1 MGKGDK
7 KTAKGKRF
15 KGSYGVSRM
24 RKSGNGI
31 YVPKKTTVKAKIEET
46 GIDEPDTVN
55 EAAVKDV
62 PKSKK
67 PAAKKTA
74 AKKPAKKAAAKK
86 TKKAKK

>member
-7 KTAKGKRF
+7 KTTKGKRF
-15 KGSYGVSRM
+15 KGSYGVSRR
-24 RKSGNGI
+24 RKKGNGI
-31 YVPKKTTVKAKIEET
+31 YVPKKTTIKAKKVET
-46 GIDEPDTVN
+46 GIDELDTVN

-67 PAAKKTA
+67 PTARKTTS
-74 AKKPAKKAAAKK
+74 KKPAKKAAAKK